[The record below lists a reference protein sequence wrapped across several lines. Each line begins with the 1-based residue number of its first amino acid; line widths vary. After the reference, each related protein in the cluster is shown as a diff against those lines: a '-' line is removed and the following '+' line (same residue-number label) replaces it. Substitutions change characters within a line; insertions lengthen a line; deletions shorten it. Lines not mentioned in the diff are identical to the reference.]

1 MYNHILFYATITV
14 DTLSDRDVIIYF
26 VFPNIFQTLY
36 YHQKWNSKSLHSP
49 AHETISYNHHESA
62 MLIMKWLKHADIM
75 YIHKE
80 PDNFCTPLL

>member
-36 YHQKWNSKSLHSP
+36 YHQKWNSKSLYSP
-49 AHETISYNHHESA
+49 AHEYTALHMKLFHIITMNPLCWSWNGWN
-62 MLIMKWLKHADIM
+62 MLI
-75 YIHKE
+75 
-80 PDNFCTPLL
+80 